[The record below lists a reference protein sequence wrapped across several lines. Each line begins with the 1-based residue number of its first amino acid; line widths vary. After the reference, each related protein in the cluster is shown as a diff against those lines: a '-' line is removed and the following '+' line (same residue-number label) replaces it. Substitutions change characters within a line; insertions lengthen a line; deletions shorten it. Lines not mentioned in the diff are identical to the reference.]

1 MRKMD
6 EMEMQISLKSIK
18 IAWAYTI
25 AFLFIWVMYDYVTTG
40 KSGLAFFLFITQ
52 NLILIISQFIL
63 KHRMSSE
70 K

>member
-1 MRKMD
+1 MKKMD
-6 EMEMQISLKSIK
+6 EMERYISFKSIK

-25 AFLFIWVMYDYVTTG
+25 VFLFAWVIYDYIATG

-52 NLILIISQFIL
+52 NLVLMLSQFIL
-63 KHRMSSE
+63 KHGMSRR